1 MKIEELRSVTLCD
14 LPTPLMEMP
23 ALSAKLGGPQIL
35 IKRDDLTGLGPG
47 GTKVRMFEFLMS
59 EAKDMGADIVINPG
73 RPDGNTSPQA
83 FAAARKLGMDIVFL
97 SARGYDDTIQGNF
110 LLLHLLG
117 AEIKTADFKLHEAAK
132 MSKLLESLAAELR
145 SKGRKPYIVN
155 IKTHLAMAGY
165 ARAVSEIC
173 QQLQQKGL
181 TAQHLFLATG
191 GWSFQAGIHLGVKY
205 FQAPFKVVGIMHGP
219 MPKEEVVH
227 DVTDMLNSA
236 AKFFEMG
243 FTFTSDEVIVDDG
256 YMGEGYGTLTKKSV
270 EAVKLVAQ
278 TEGSFLEPL
287 YTGRVMAALI
297 DQIRE
302 GKIKREDTVI
312 LYHSGGMPVLY
323 ARNEELSGLKSAK
336 KEGII

>member
-47 GTKVRMFEFLMS
+47 GQKSRMFEFIMS
-59 EAKDMGADIVINPG
+59 EAKDMGADIVIYLG
-73 RPDGNTSPQA
+73 IPDGNTAPQA

-97 SARGYDDTIQGNF
+97 SARDYDDTIQGNF

-117 AEIKTADFKLHEAAK
+117 AEIKTTDAEFLETAK
-132 MSKLLESLAAELR
+132 NSKQMESLTAELR
-145 SKGRKPYIVN
+145 SKGRKPYVLS
-155 IKTHLAMAGY
+155 IKTPLAMVGY
-165 ARAVSEIC
+165 VRAVSEIC

-181 TAQHLFLATG
+181 TAQHLFLATSG
-191 GWSFQAGIHLGVKY
+191 TSFQAGMHLGVKY
-205 FQAPFKVVGIMHGP
+205 FQAPFKVVGIMHGLI
-219 MPKEEVVH
+219 PKEEMVH
-227 DVTDMLNSA
+227 NITDMVNSA

-243 FTFTSDEVIVDDG
+243 FAFTSDEVIVDDE
-256 YMGEGYGTLTKKSV
+256 YMGEGYRTLTSKGI

-278 TEGSFLEPL
+278 TEGIFLEPL
-287 YTGRVMAALI
+287 YTGRAMAALI

-312 LYHSGGMPVLY
+312 FYHSGGMPALYSHNVEEVL
-323 ARNEELSGLKSAK
+323 K
-336 KEGII
+336 

>member
-14 LPTPLMEMP
+14 LPTPLTEMP

-35 IKRDDLTGLGPG
+35 IKRDDLTGLGRG
-47 GTKVRMFEFLMS
+47 GQKCRMFEFIMS
-59 EAKDMGADIVINPG
+59 EAKDMGADVVIYAGIPN
-73 RPDGNTSPQA
+73 GNTAPQA
-83 FAAARKLGMDIVFL
+83 FAAARKFGMDLVFL
-97 SARGYDDTIQGNF
+97 SARGWDDTIQGNF

-117 AEIKTADFKLHEAAK
+117 AEIKTADFEFHETAK
-132 MSKLLESLAAELR
+132 ISKLMESLVAELR
-145 SKGRKPYIVN
+145 SKGRKPYVVSIR
-155 IKTHLAMAGY
+155 THLAMAGY
-165 ARAVSEIC
+165 ARAVSEIL
-173 QQLQQKGL
+173 QQLQQKGM

-191 GWSFQAGIHLGVKY
+191 GTSFQAGIQLGVKY

-219 MPKEEVVH
+219 IPKEEVVH
-227 DVTDMLNSA
+227 NVTDMVNSA

-256 YMGEGYGTLTKKSV
+256 YMGKGYGTLTSKGI

-278 TEGSFLEPL
+278 TEGIFLEPL
-287 YTGRVMAALI
+287 YTGRAMAALI

-312 LYHSGGMPVLY
+312 FYHSGGMPALYSRNVEEVL
-323 ARNEELSGLKSAK
+323 K
-336 KEGII
+336 